1 MTHIHSELHLLP
13 TLLALLTCQHWD
25 EFDISTGR
33 MIGWELWAKPDACS
47 KSLGWILRIL
57 DMSQQV
63 GLGQDPSF
71 ILQEFV
77 HVNHANG

>member
-1 MTHIHSELHLLP
+1 
-13 TLLALLTCQHWD
+13 
-25 EFDISTGR
+25 
-33 MIGWELWAKPDACS
+33 MIGRELWAKPDACS

-63 GLGQDPSF
+63 GLGQDLYF

-77 HVNHANG
+77 HVNRANG